1 MKTIAKKVIFC
12 IFTLTLVF
20 IASCRSEETEFIQA
34 PEDEVLVANSSVA
47 SLMQKT
53 STNDGSK
60 DNIVYNANCF
70 NIKLPITV
78 NANGNTIIIN
88 SEDDYKII
96 EYLFD
101 EEDFDIDT
109 ISISF
114 PITIILSDFTNVTI
128 NNYTELYNYSS
139 TCNGENEIDDDIECL
154 DFYYPITAS
163 LYNSNNEIIDS
174 ITITSDAQLYGFIKN
189 LSNSDFVAITFP
201 IKVTLYDGTELTIN
215 NLVELKNLIETYDNN
230 CDEDD
235 DYDYNDD
242 DCNDCNQD
250 QLLDVLTNCSGW
262 EVDKL
267 KRYGNDYDNYY
278 DDYTFN
284 FYPNGTLSVY
294 WDGIT
299 AYGTWVASGE
309 GNNMVVTVNIPG
321 LDYCNNDWV
330 LHEISKYTET
340 KIDLRVGD
348 NDRLRYTKSCN

>member
-1 MKTIAKKVIFC
+1 MKTIARKVIFC
-12 IFTLTLVF
+12 IFIMVLTLTT
-20 IASCRSEETEFIQA
+20 SCRSEETEFIKA
-34 PEDEVLVANSSVA
+34 PEDEVLVANSPVA
-47 SLMQKT
+47 SLIQKT
-53 STNDGSK
+53 SINDGSN
-60 DNIVYNANCF
+60 DNIIYNANCF

-78 NANGNTIIIN
+78 NVNGNTIIIN
-88 SEDDYKII
+88 SEEDYKII

-101 EEDFDIDT
+101 EDDDDVDT

-189 LSNSDFVAITFP
+189 LSSSDFVAITFP
-201 IKVTLYDGTELTIN
+201 IKVKLYDGTELTIN

-262 EVDKL
+262 EVDRL

-278 DDYTFN
+278 DGYTFN

-309 GNNMVVTVNIPG
+309 GNNMVVTVNVPG

-348 NDRLRYTKSCN
+348 NDRLRYAKSCN